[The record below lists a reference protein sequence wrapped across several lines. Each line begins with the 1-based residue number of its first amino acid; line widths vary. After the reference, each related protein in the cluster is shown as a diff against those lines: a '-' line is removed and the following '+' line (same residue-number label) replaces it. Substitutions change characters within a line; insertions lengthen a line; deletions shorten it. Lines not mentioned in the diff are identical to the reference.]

1 MKEFVTTLIK
11 EAGSLLLIKYGP
23 GVAASRKGEM
33 DLVTEADL
41 ASQRLIVEAIRERY
55 PHHAILAEEGLEVEG
70 TEFIWLIDPLDG
82 TINYFHGYP
91 VFAPSIAVQRGQE
104 TILGAIYDP
113 LRDELFYAQ
122 RGGGATLNGHRLTVS
137 STRSLASALLAT
149 GFPYERA
156 TLPNNNLAEFN
167 HLIFR
172 AQEIRRGGAATLD
185 LAYVAAGRLDGYW
198 EMHLNPWDWAA
209 GALLV
214 EEAGGRVTDLEGKP
228 WKPSHEGLVATNG
241 LFHEE
246 LIRELARARGSYGV

>member
-1 MKEFVTTLIK
+1 MKGFVTTLIK
-11 EAGSLLLIKYGP
+11 EAGSLLLTKYSP

-41 ASQRLIVEAIRERY
+41 ASQ
-55 PHHAILAEEGLEVEG
+55 
-70 TEFIWLIDPLDG
+70 WLIDPLDG

-91 VFAPSIAVQRGQE
+91 VFALSIALQRGQE
-104 TILGAIYDP
+104 NILGAIYDP

-122 RGGGATLNGHRLTVS
+122 RGEGATLNGHRLTVS
-137 STRSLASALLAT
+137 PTRSLASALLAT

-167 HLIFR
+167 HLILR
-172 AQEIRRGGAATLD
+172 AQEIRRWGAATLD

-214 EEAGGRVTDLEGKP
+214 EEAGGTVTDLQGEP
-228 WKPSHEGLVATNG
+228 WQSSHKGLVATNG
-241 LFHEE
+241 LFHRE
-246 LIRELARARGSYGV
+246 LIKELARARGSYGV